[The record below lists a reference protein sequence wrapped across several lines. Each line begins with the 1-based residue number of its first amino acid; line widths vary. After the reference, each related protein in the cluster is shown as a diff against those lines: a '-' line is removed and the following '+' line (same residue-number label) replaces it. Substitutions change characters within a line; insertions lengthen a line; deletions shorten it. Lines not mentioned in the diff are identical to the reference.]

1 MRSDCCS
8 VFHHQSLPAKA
19 LLLIACAFVSAFTG
33 CGTTRSSN
41 TIRTGTEQLLIS
53 DAIDRTVQSIN
64 FSKLAGETVFFDK
77 APLYEAVDDGYLI
90 GSLRQHLLASGCILK
105 DDRAQATYIIEPR
118 AGAIGTDNEDLLFGI
133 PATNLPQ
140 VTLLAGLPPAL
151 PEIPFIK
158 RSRQRG
164 VAKIAVF
171 AYNRETGEPVWQSGI
186 ASNESSSNNIWF
198 LGAGPFKRG
207 TIHDGTSYGDRKI
220 HLPGI
225 DSTKPKSEQV
235 VSIGQEAVF
244 AKELMKPKTPDHPTA
259 YLAAAPNRS
268 GGTLPPPVDASA
280 SSAGPA
286 IFPPP
291 APAETE

>member
-1 MRSDCCS
+1 M
-8 VFHHQSLPAKA
+8 VHHQSFSSWA
-19 LLLIACAFVSAFTG
+19 LLLIACAFAATTTG

-41 TIRTGTEQLLIS
+41 TIRTATEQLLIS

-64 FSKLAGETVFFDK
+64 FSTLAGQTVFFDK
-77 APLYEAVDDGYLI
+77 GPLYEAVDDGYLI
-90 GSLRQHLLASGCILK
+90 SSLRQHLLASGCILK
-105 DDRAQATYIIEPR
+105 DDRAQATYIVEPR
-118 AGAIGTDNEDLLFGI
+118 VGAIGTDSEDLLFGI

-140 VTLLAGLPPAL
+140 LTLLSGLPPAV
-151 PEIPFIK
+151 PEVPFIK

-171 AYNRETGEPVWQSGI
+171 AYHRETGKPVWQSGI

-207 TIHDGTSYGDRKI
+207 TIHEGTSYGDRKI
-220 HLPGI
+220 HLPGM
-225 DSTKPKSEQV
+225 DSTKTDSEQV

-244 AKELMKPKTPDHPTA
+244 DKELIAPVAPPKNAIP
-259 YLAAAPNRS
+259 YLASAPQRPA
-268 GGTLPPPVDASA
+268 GTPPPKPPAETS
-280 SSAGPA
+280 GPA

-291 APAETE
+291 AATE